1 MNLKQLCQ
9 LDINMQNQ
17 FNKIS
22 LLNIKQ
28 IQKISTKEF
37 KDFQVLLYKFKD
49 IQGLEFLV
57 FNFKDIQGLQ
67 VLYEPSIQELVA
79 DNCFSVAVTIQ

>member
-57 FNFKDIQGLQ
+57 FG
-67 VLYEPSIQELVA
+67 YEPSIQELVA